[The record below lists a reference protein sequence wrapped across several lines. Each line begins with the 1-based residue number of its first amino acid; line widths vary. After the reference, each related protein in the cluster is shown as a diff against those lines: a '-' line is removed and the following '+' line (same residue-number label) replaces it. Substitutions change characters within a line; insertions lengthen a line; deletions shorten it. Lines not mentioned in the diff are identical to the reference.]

1 MISFSDLLVIKS
13 HSDRR
18 EQALQHIPSKVK
30 DNTNGNFPP
39 MKKESH
45 NHFQK
50 AGKKIKIHPFFSNKS
65 NEEVL
70 DEYGNGSELIP
81 VNSNPQL

>member
-1 MISFSDLLVIKS
+1 
-13 HSDRR
+13 
-18 EQALQHIPSKVK
+18 
-30 DNTNGNFPP
+30 
-39 MKKESH
+39 MKKEFH

-50 AGKKIKIHPFFSNKS
+50 AGRKIKTDLFLSNNS

-81 VNSNPQL
+81 LNSNPQL

>member
-1 MISFSDLLVIKS
+1 
-13 HSDRR
+13 
-18 EQALQHIPSKVK
+18 
-30 DNTNGNFPP
+30 